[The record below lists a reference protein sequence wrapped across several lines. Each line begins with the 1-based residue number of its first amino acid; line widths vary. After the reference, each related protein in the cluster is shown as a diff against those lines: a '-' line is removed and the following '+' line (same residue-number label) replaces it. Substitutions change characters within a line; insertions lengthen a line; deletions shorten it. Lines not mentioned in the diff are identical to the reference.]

1 MKFKGELKTEF
12 DDFARAI
19 SDVLETDVI
28 ITDAD
33 MNVIGSAFQYFSL
46 YQDIKIGSLI
56 AEVFYDNR
64 DVLLEH
70 KREKESCRQC
80 PEYHNC
86 KMESFVGVPI
96 RRDLRT
102 VGVIA
107 LILPKDRGKALFK
120 KIGSTVTFMH
130 SMAEL
135 IASKIMDSQ
144 YSRIIE
150 AKNDELKGILD
161 AHDAALA
168 YTDFYG
174 SILFVNEAFR
184 KLFRI
189 TEPVL
194 GTRIQELFPYKAFQ
208 ETFQKADRKPRMV
221 KATMEQSQFFG
232 IINIK
237 PIYEHRHGTS
247 MLFTFRRYSEIQKES
262 VQFTNGSYITFDFL
276 GDICDTELI
285 YRGRDYAREN
295 KDIILVNTDDGEI
308 NELLAKAIHN
318 ESSRKLKD
326 ILIMHSSS
334 IYRDYLCEYLFGEDG
349 LLKNIHDGTI
359 IIHYPERMQIY
370 YQERLAEVIEGRKKQ
385 RESEPV
391 RIIFCT
397 DQNLEERCQAG
408 LFSWGLYDA
417 MKDQTL
423 RTGRTIHTDS
433 ALFCRYAENMIDYY
447 CRIYK
452 KTKMELNIT
461 AADYK
466 QLMKLEI
473 NELNI
478 QLEMAVRNNGYVAA
492 KTELQGM
499 SSREYELKTIRELL
513 DAGKTQREIC
523 ARLSISRSTL
533 NRRIAELRK

>member
-135 IASKIMDSQ
+135 IASKITDSQ

-295 KDIILVNTDDGEI
+295 KNIILVNTDDGEI

-513 DAGKTQREIC
+513 EAGKTQREIC

>member
-1 MKFKGELKTEF
+1 MK
-12 DDFARAI
+12 
-19 SDVLETDVI
+19 
-28 ITDAD
+28 
-33 MNVIGSAFQYFSL
+33 
-46 YQDIKIGSLI
+46 
-56 AEVFYDNR
+56 
-64 DVLLEH
+64 
-70 KREKESCRQC
+70 
-80 PEYHNC
+80 
-86 KMESFVGVPI
+86 
-96 RRDLRT
+96 
-102 VGVIA
+102 
-107 LILPKDRGKALFK
+107 
-120 KIGSTVTFMH
+120 
-130 SMAEL
+130 
-135 IASKIMDSQ
+135 
-144 YSRIIE
+144 
-150 AKNDELKGILD
+150 
-161 AHDAALA
+161 
-168 YTDFYG
+168 
-174 SILFVNEAFR
+174 
-184 KLFRI
+184 
-189 TEPVL
+189 
-194 GTRIQELFPYKAFQ
+194 
-208 ETFQKADRKPRMV
+208 
-221 KATMEQSQFFG
+221 
-232 IINIK
+232 
-237 PIYEHRHGTS
+237 
-247 MLFTFRRYSEIQKES
+247 
-262 VQFTNGSYITFDFL
+262 
-276 GDICDTELI
+276 
-285 YRGRDYAREN
+285 
-295 KDIILVNTDDGEI
+295 
-308 NELLAKAIHN
+308 
-318 ESSRKLKD
+318 
-326 ILIMHSSS
+326 
-334 IYRDYLCEYLFGEDG
+334 
-349 LLKNIHDGTI
+349 
-359 IIHYPERMQIY
+359 IY
-370 YQERLAEVIEGRKKQ
+370 YKERLAKGIEGRKKQ